1 MFIAHL
7 PAGYLCAKLTTR
19 RSESPYRRLIFW
31 SIVLGSIL
39 PDVDMFYFYL
49 IDNRQT
55 HHHLYWTHLPSF
67 WLVGYLI
74 ISVISILRKNNRLLY
89 SGTALVAGVFLH
101 LLLDTPVGGIAWLH
115 PFSSKLYYLLEI
127 QATRSWWVWN
137 FVLHWT
143 FLTEVIICITA
154 LVVFLRRK

>member
-7 PAGYLCAKLTTR
+7 PAGYLCAKLTSR

-31 SIVLGSIL
+31 SIVIGSVL
-39 PDVDMFYFYL
+39 PDVDMFYFHL

-74 ISVISILRKNNRLLY
+74 ISVISILRKNKRLCSSTPSTTQWTRVPTFHIRKL
-89 SGTALVAGVFLH
+89 TATL
-101 LLLDTPVGGIAWLH
+101 
-115 PFSSKLYYLLEI
+115 
-127 QATRSWWVWN
+127 
-137 FVLHWT
+137 
-143 FLTEVIICITA
+143 C
-154 LVVFLRRK
+154 